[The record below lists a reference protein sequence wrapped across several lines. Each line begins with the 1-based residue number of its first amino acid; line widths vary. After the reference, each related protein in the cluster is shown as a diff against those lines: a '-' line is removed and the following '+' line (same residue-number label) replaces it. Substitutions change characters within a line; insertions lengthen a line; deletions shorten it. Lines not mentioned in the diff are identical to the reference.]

1 MSEWLVGF
9 LLVSLGAVPEK
20 APELKVRVGNA
31 VEVRDQ
37 VLSCACGCCRNA
49 VVERWRDRRQGTSG
63 SHTVCIHKTFFLF
76 SLVDLASE

>member
-49 VVERWRDRRQGTSG
+49 VVERWRDHR
-63 SHTVCIHKTFFLF
+63 
-76 SLVDLASE
+76 